1 MTKSYEI
8 LADTGTTVYFSSDYE
23 VKSSEIKGILIDD
36 NGISPIVKY
45 KVILKYHETEVGTNY
60 IWLDENR
67 IFLNESEV
75 DLVW

>member
-45 KVILKYHETEVGTNY
+45 KVI
-60 IWLDENR
+60 I
-67 IFLNESEV
+67 LNTTTI
-75 DLVW
+75 L